1 MTRHSKRSGIT
12 GRFESKPVETGE
24 HVHDPEIAPDAPGKT
39 WDSMTRATGRIDT
52 DAAYEPGEYRNPL
65 EKYQHG
71 PDDQGIAQTLGERLY
86 PRHPIEIDGTT
97 GEKLDARIVR
107 VEQPEQVMERP
118 DIRLLSTRTFG
129 HMD

>member
-12 GRFESKPVETGE
+12 GRFAPVETGE

-39 WDSMTRATGRIDT
+39 WESMARATGRIDT

-71 PDDQGIAQTLGERLY
+71 PDDHGIAQTLGERLY
-86 PRHPIEIDGTT
+86 PRQPIEINAMT
-97 GEKLDARIVR
+97 GQRLGEQVVR
-107 VEQPEQVMERP
+107 VEQPEDVMERP
-118 DIRLLSTRTFG
+118 DIRLLSKRTFG
-129 HMD
+129 HLDD